1 MVKEKESFEEDLNPK
16 INKSNGDDVHTEDE
30 SVGYYEH
37 YNFVADPGQS
47 LLRIDKFLYNRV
59 ENVSRSKIQAAA
71 AAGAILVNQI
81 PVKSNYKIK
90 PGDVISVVMAHPP
103 RETELIPQYIKLE
116 IVYEDDDLLVINKQA
131 GLVVHPGVGNYS
143 GTLVN
148 GLAHHFAD
156 LPLFQG
162 EHIRPGLVHR
172 LDKNT
177 SGIMVVAKNE
187 FALTHLAKQFFDRS
201 TDRSYIAIVWGS
213 FQELEGTINGNI
225 GRSKD
230 GMSMEVYPNNDE
242 GKYAVTHFKVLE
254 DLGYLTVVECKLE
267 TGRTHQIRVHMKHI
281 RHPLFNDERYGGN
294 FILKG
299 TNFSKYKQFVHN
311 SFQVLPRHALHAKS
325 LGFTHPKTGKWMFF
339 NSDLPEDMVQLIHKW
354 RDYISFRKEGFD
366 E

>member
-1 MVKEKESFEEDLNPK
+1 MDDEKENKDEYLSPESGSVDSEE
-16 INKSNGDDVHTEDE
+16 ISTEDE
-30 SVGYYEH
+30 SSGYYEH
-37 YNFVADPGQS
+37 HNFIADPGQS

-71 AAGAILVNQI
+71 AAGAILVNKK

-103 RETELIPQYIKLE
+103 RDTELIPEKIELN
-116 IVYEDDDLLVINKQA
+116 IVYEDDDVLVINKQA

-148 GLAHHFAD
+148 GLVHHFSD
-156 LPLFQG
+156 IPLFQG
-162 EHIRPGLVHR
+162 HHVRPGLVHR
-172 LDKNT
+172 LDKDT

-187 FALTHLAKQFFDRS
+187 YALTHLAKQFFDRT
-201 TDRSYIAIVWGS
+201 TDRSYIAIVWGG
-213 FQELEGTINGNI
+213 FQDKEGTIEGNI
-225 GRSKD
+225 GRSRD
-230 GMSMEVYPNNDE
+230 GMRMEVYPNGDE
-242 GKYAVTHFKVLE
+242 GKFAVTHFRVLE

-267 TGRTHQIRVHMKHI
+267 TGRTHQIRVHMKYI

-299 TNFSKYKQFVHN
+299 TNFTKYKQFVHN
-311 SFQVLPRHALHAKS
+311 SFKVLPRHALHAKS
-325 LGFTHPKTGKWMFF
+325 LGFTHPTTGKWMFF

-354 RDYISFRKEGFD
+354 RAYIANRKED
-366 E
+366 LD